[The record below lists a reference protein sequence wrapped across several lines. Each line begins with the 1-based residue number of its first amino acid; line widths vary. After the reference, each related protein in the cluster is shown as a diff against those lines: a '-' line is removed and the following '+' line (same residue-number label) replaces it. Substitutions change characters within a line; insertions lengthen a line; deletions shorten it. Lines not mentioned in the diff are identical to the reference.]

1 MRKWW
6 AAAAT
11 CAVVVA
17 AALAWTAV
25 EVFRTEEGCGC
36 ALPPFLDHVDTTAY
50 LWVTAVREG
59 DASTAWELLTPDAQR
74 RHGDVEKFRG
84 ELPALA
90 SRFGDSTG
98 RWQVVNER
106 TGGAGTPSQ
115 VFFVWVTS
123 RDGTAAATGGV
134 VLHSMATQDDP
145 GRIDPDLGE
154 PLQVSAADPGT
165 PFTLPGRVHVANP
178 DGKYLSFLAVP
189 LGSPPDR
196 ARLDLAPV
204 RDLGGG
210 VYQIDATGHAQITG
224 AGLVIA
230 IVQRPDG
237 RRAFG
242 AVPVT
247 LGAP

>member
-17 AALAWTAV
+17 AVLAWTAV

-36 ALPPFLDHVDTTAY
+36 ALPPQLEHVDTTAY
-50 LWVTAVREG
+50 RWLTAVREG
-59 DASTAWELLTPDAQR
+59 DAATAWELLTPDAQR
-74 RHGDVEKFRG
+74 RHGDVDRFRG

-90 SRFGDSTG
+90 GRFGDSTG
-98 RWQVVNER
+98 RWQVVDER

-123 RDGTAAATGGV
+123 RDATAAATGGV
-134 VLHSMATQDDP
+134 VLHSMATRDDP

-154 PLQVSAADPGT
+154 PLQVGAADPGT
-165 PFTLPGRVHVANP
+165 PFSLPGRVRVANP
-178 DGKYLSFLAVP
+178 DGRLLNFLVVP
-189 LGSPPDR
+189 VGTPPDR

-210 VYQIDATGHAQITG
+210 VYDIEATAHPEITG
-224 AGLVIA
+224 SGLLVA
-230 IVQRPDG
+230 TVVRPDG

-242 AVPVT
+242 AIPVT
-247 LGAP
+247 LATP